1 MLFKSSL
8 FLCLGLLLCIPAQAA
23 DNKPIDQNK
32 TLQQIKADKIKKK
45 IDAMFPDPCDENH
58 ERSELFSGVP
68 LFNFY
73 FDTAKLVEERD
84 KLPVDWS

>member
-1 MLFKSSL
+1 MTIKT
-8 FLCLGLLLCIPAQAA
+8 AE
-23 DNKPIDQNK
+23 DKPIDKNK
-32 TLQQIKADKIKKK
+32 TLHQIKIDKIKKK

-73 FDTAKLVEERD
+73 FHKTAEEYD
-84 KLPVDWS
+84 ESQGQFMDSYEESI